1 MASLGT
7 QMKLAGA
14 AAGASSAV
22 SNAASSAKQ
31 AAGAPKGGAM
41 ESDEED
47 SGVEEAADGQ
57 AGKNHKLKGEK
68 KKLDI
73 GDWMDDLMEGF
84 AELSRLALTG
94 GQSCGDCVRKTTYPI
109 KESILGAYDG
119 VSAQVNPSTGARAA
133 SGRAAA
139 APTFRHE

>member
-1 MASLGT
+1 MVSLGT
-7 QMKLAGA
+7 QMKFAGA

-22 SNAASSAKQ
+22 GKAAGSAKQ
-31 AAGAPKGGAM
+31 AAGGSKGAPKAA

-47 SGVEEAADGQ
+47 SGVEEATDSAKKD
-57 AGKNHKLKGEK
+57 HKIKGEK
-68 KKLDI
+68 KVEV
-73 GDWMDDLMEGF
+73 GEWMDDLMEGF
-84 AELSRLALTG
+84 AELYRLAISG

-119 VSAQVNPSTGARAA
+119 VSAQVNPTTGARAA
-133 SGRAAA
+133 AGRSAA